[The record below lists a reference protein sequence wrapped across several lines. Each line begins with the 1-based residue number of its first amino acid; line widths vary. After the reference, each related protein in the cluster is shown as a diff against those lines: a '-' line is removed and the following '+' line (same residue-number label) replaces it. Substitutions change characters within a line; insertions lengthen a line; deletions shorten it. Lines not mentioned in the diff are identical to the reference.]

1 MEEAL
6 FLTVLQK
13 VILLTMYMAA
23 PILLSAIAVG
33 LTISIIQ
40 SVTQIQEQTITFVPK
55 IFAALLALVV
65 AAPWMIDVYKTT
77 VVELF
82 DYIKVFIS

>member
-1 MEEAL
+1 MDDSL
-6 FLTVLQK
+6 FLTVFQK
-13 VILLTMYMAA
+13 TIMLTMVMAA
-23 PILLSAIAVG
+23 PMMIVGMVVG
-33 LTISIIQ
+33 LVISIIQ